1 VKNPASCI
9 SPKNI
14 LNFFEIV
21 FEKIMEQTSK
31 AEIALIRE
39 TARRFV
45 RQRLAPLEQ
54 QVENDDDVGLDLL
67 AQLRSEVAALGLY
80 GFNLPE
86 SVGGPGLSA
95 AAKVAILEELTYTS
109 VPLSE
114 VFGHLPL
121 QLSQVSNAQR
131 ESLLPEILSGHKTV
145 TYALTEPNAGSDL
158 SGLRTRA
165 VKVEGGWTLNGSKH
179 FISHAETADYI
190 IVLAVTNPSAPLKG
204 KLGTFIVRKGNPGLV
219 GMTRYKKMGWRGYHL
234 NGFSL
239 ENCFVPD
246 ADVLGAPD
254 AGFLGMMQSINQ
266 DRLLSASR
274 SLGLSA
280 RAHAMSCEY
289 ANERKAFGAN
299 LSQHQAIQFMVAD
312 NDLDIEAAR
321 LLIHS
326 AAELIEADDPQARI
340 AASRAK
346 LFASEMGCRVTDR
359 ALQIFGAMGYMC
371 ELPVERFYRDARA
384 FRIGEGTSE
393 MQRLQIARAALAG

>member
-1 VKNPASCI
+1 
-9 SPKNI
+9 
-14 LNFFEIV
+14 
-21 FEKIMEQTSK
+21 MEQLSTS
-31 AEIALIRE
+31 EVTQIRE

-45 RQRLAPLEQ
+45 RERLVPLEQ
-54 QVENDDDVGLDLL
+54 QIENDDDVGLDLL
-67 AQLRSEVAALGLY
+67 AQLRGEVAALGLY

-86 SVGGPGLSA
+86 SAGGPGLPA

-121 QLSQVSNAQR
+121 QLSQVSDAQR
-131 ESLLPEILSGHKTV
+131 DALLPDVLSGKKTI

-158 SGLRTRA
+158 GGLRTRA
-165 VKVEGGWTLNGSKH
+165 VKARGGWLLTGSKH

-190 IVLAVTNPSAPLKG
+190 IVLAVTNPDAPLKA
-204 KLGTFIVRKGNPGLV
+204 KLGTFIVRRGNPGVV

-239 ENCFVPD
+239 EECFVPD
-246 ADVLGAPD
+246 ADVLGSPD
-254 AGFLGMMQSINQ
+254 EGFLGMMQSINQ

-274 SLGLSA
+274 SLGLSS
-280 RAHAMSCEY
+280 RAQQMACEY
-289 ANERKAFGAN
+289 ALERKAFGAS
-299 LSQHQAIQFMVAD
+299 LSQHQAIQFMIAD
-312 NDLDIEAAR
+312 NDVDLEAAR

-326 AAELIEADDPQARI
+326 AANAIEAQAPQARI

-359 ALQIFGAMGYMC
+359 VLQIFGAMGYMC

-393 MQRLQIARAALAG
+393 MQRLQIARAALAE

>member
-1 VKNPASCI
+1 MQTLSNENVFVKIENTMTQIDHEVS
-9 SPKNI
+9 
-14 LNFFEIV
+14 
-21 FEKIMEQTSK
+21 M
-31 AEIALIRE
+31 IRE

-45 RQRLAPLEQ
+45 RNRLGPLEQ
-54 QVENDDDVGLDLL
+54 QIETDDDVSTELL

-86 SVGGPGLSA
+86 SMGGPGLSA
-95 AAKVAILEELTYTS
+95 AAKVAILEELTHTS

-121 QLSQVSNAQR
+121 QLTQTNDRQR
-131 ESLLPEILSGHKTV
+131 AELLPGILSGEKIV

-165 VKVEGGWTLNGSKH
+165 EKVSGGWLLNGSKH

-190 IVLAVTNPSAPLKG
+190 IVLAVTDPSATLKN
-204 KLGTFIVRKGNPGLV
+204 KLTTFIVRRGNAGVV
-219 GMTRYKKMGWRGYHL
+219 GMTRYRKMGWRGYHL
-234 NGFSL
+234 NGFTL

-246 ADVLGAPD
+246 EDLLGEPN

-280 RAHAMSCEY
+280 RAQSMACEY
-289 ANERKAFGAN
+289 ALERKAFGAN
-299 LSQHQAIQFMVAD
+299 LAQHQGIQFMVAD
-312 NDLDIEAAR
+312 NDVEIEAAR
-321 LLIHS
+321 MLIRA
-326 AAELIEADDPQARI
+326 AAEMIEDGNPQAHV
-340 AASRAK
+340 AACRAK
-346 LFASEMGCRVTDR
+346 LYASEMGCRVTDR
-359 ALQIFGAMGYMC
+359 VLQIFGGMGYMT
-371 ELPVERFYRDARA
+371 ELPIERFYRDARA

-393 MQRLQIARAALAG
+393 MQRIQIARAAFAVSGGRHGI

>member
-1 VKNPASCI
+1 M
-9 SPKNI
+9 
-14 LNFFEIV
+14 
-21 FEKIMEQTSK
+21 EKTSDT
-31 AEIALIRE
+31 ELSLIRE
-39 TARRFV
+39 TAKRFV
-45 RQRLAPLEQ
+45 RQRLVPLEQ
-54 QVENDDDVGLDLL
+54 QIENDDDVSLDLL

-80 GFNLPE
+80 GFNLPD
-86 SVGGPGLSA
+86 SVGGPGLPA

-121 QLSQVSNAQR
+121 QLSQVSSAQR
-131 ESLLPEILSGHKTV
+131 ESFLPDVLSGKKTI

-158 SGLRTRA
+158 GGLRTRA
-165 VKVEGGWTLNGSKH
+165 VKVDGGWVLTGSKH
-179 FISHAETADYI
+179 FISHAETADYV
-190 IVLAVTNPSAPLKG
+190 IVLAVTNPDAPLKS
-204 KLGTFIVRKGNPGLV
+204 KLGTFIVRSGNPGVV

-239 ENCFVPD
+239 EECFVPD

-254 AGFLGMMQSINQ
+254 EGFLGMMQSINQ

-274 SLGLSA
+274 SLGLSS
-280 RAHAMSCEY
+280 RAQQMACEY
-289 ANERKAFGAN
+289 AVERKAFGAS
-299 LSQHQAIQFMVAD
+299 LSQHQAIQFMIAD
-312 NDLDIEAAR
+312 NDVELEATR
-321 LLIHS
+321 LLIRS
-326 AAELIEADDPQARI
+326 AADAIETEDPQARI

-346 LFASEMGCRVTDR
+346 LYASEMGCRVTDR
-359 ALQIFGAMGYMC
+359 VLQIFGAMGYMC

>member
-1 VKNPASCI
+1 
-9 SPKNI
+9 
-14 LNFFEIV
+14 
-21 FEKIMEQTSK
+21 MEQSADTELS
-31 AEIALIRE
+31 LIRE

-45 RQRLAPLEQ
+45 RQRLVPLEQ
-54 QVENDDDVGLDLL
+54 QIENDDDVSLQLL

-86 SVGGPGLSA
+86 SVGGPGLPA

-121 QLSQVSNAQR
+121 QLSQVNSAQR
-131 ESLLPEILSGHKTV
+131 ETLLPDVLSGKKTI

-158 SGLRTRA
+158 GGLRTRA
-165 VKVEGGWTLNGSKH
+165 VKVDGGWMLTGSKH

-190 IVLAVTNPSAPLKG
+190 IVLAVTNPDASLKT
-204 KLGTFIVRKGNPGLV
+204 KLGTFIVRSGNPGVV

-239 ENCFVPD
+239 EECFVPD

-254 AGFLGMMQSINQ
+254 GGFLGMMQSINQ

-274 SLGLSA
+274 SLGLSS
-280 RAHAMSCEY
+280 RAQQMACEY
-289 ANERKAFGAN
+289 ALERKAFGAS
-299 LSQHQAIQFMVAD
+299 LSQHQAIQFMIAD
-312 NDLDIEAAR
+312 NDVDLEATR
-321 LLIHS
+321 LLIHR
-326 AAELIEADDPQARI
+326 AADAIETQDPQARI

-359 ALQIFGAMGYMC
+359 VLQIFGAMGYMC

-393 MQRLQIARAALAG
+393 MQRLQIARAALAE

>member
-1 VKNPASCI
+1 
-9 SPKNI
+9 
-14 LNFFEIV
+14 
-21 FEKIMEQTSK
+21 MEQTSDT
-31 AEIALIRE
+31 ELSLIRE

-45 RQRLAPLEQ
+45 RQRLVPLEQ
-54 QVENDDDVGLDLL
+54 QIENDDDVSLDLL
-67 AQLRSEVAALGLY
+67 ALLRSEVAALGLY
-80 GFNLPE
+80 GFNLPD
-86 SVGGPGLSA
+86 SAGGPGLPA

-121 QLSQVSNAQR
+121 QLSQVSSAQR
-131 ESLLPEILSGHKTV
+131 ESFLPDVLSGKKTI

-158 SGLRTRA
+158 GGLRTRA
-165 VKVEGGWTLNGSKH
+165 VKVDGGWVLTGSKH
-179 FISHAETADYI
+179 FISHAETADYV
-190 IVLAVTNPSAPLKG
+190 IVLAVTNPDAPLKS
-204 KLGTFIVRKGNPGLV
+204 KLGTFIVRSGNPGVV

-239 ENCFVPD
+239 EECFVPD

-254 AGFLGMMQSINQ
+254 EGFLGMMQSINQ

-274 SLGLSA
+274 SLGLSS
-280 RAHAMSCEY
+280 RAQQMACEY
-289 ANERKAFGAN
+289 AIERKAFGAS
-299 LSQHQAIQFMVAD
+299 LSQHQAIQFMIAD
-312 NDLDIEAAR
+312 NDVELEAAR
-321 LLIHS
+321 LLIRS
-326 AAELIEADDPQARI
+326 AADAIEAEDPQARI

-346 LFASEMGCRVTDR
+346 LYASEMGCRVTDR
-359 ALQIFGAMGYMC
+359 VLQIFGAMGYMC